1 VGVTGILLTKLAGTA
16 KGDGVFG
23 ICNQLRTPIRFVG
36 AGAEANDL
44 ALFESKQLVGG
55 LFA

>member
-1 VGVTGILLTKLAGTA
+1 MGVTGILLTKLAGTA

-23 ICNQLRTPIRFVG
+23 IRNQLRTPVRFVG
-36 AGAEANDL
+36 AGAEATDL
-44 ALFESKQLVGG
+44 ALFESKHLVGG

>member
-1 VGVTGILLTKLAGTA
+1 MTGILLTKLAGTA

-23 ICNQLRTPIRFVG
+23 FCNQLRTPIRFVG
-36 AGAEANDL
+36 ADAEASDP
-44 ALFESKQLVGG
+44 ALFESKRLVGG